1 MRGSEIGHL
10 GGETALRGRGQRRWG
25 ADSRF
30 CEVDAICGGGLRLEG
45 RGVRVWGERG
55 LLRLCGDMAHG
66 RKRDE
71 LQELGPRGAEGGE
84 SGEGDGR

>member
-1 MRGSEIGHL
+1 MRGGEIGDL
-10 GGETALRGRGQRRWG
+10 GRETALRGRRQRRRG

-30 CEVDAICGGGLRLEG
+30 CEVDAVCGGGLRLEG

-55 LLRLCGDMAHG
+55 LLGLCGDMAHG
-66 RKRDE
+66 RKRHK

-84 SGEGDGR
+84 SGEGDVR